1 LVLALLLAMQQLT
14 IDATFLLAVLL
25 VALGGIALAGAIAI
39 GWGTRTMADNLASAR
54 YVEQNFAVGDKIA
67 MDGVSGVVEA
77 ITATSIALRT
87 ADGGKAVVPNSVLA
101 RTTVVPAPSES
112 Q

>member
-1 LVLALLLAMQQLT
+1 
-14 IDATFLLAVLL
+14 
-25 VALGGIALAGAIAI
+25 
-39 GWGTRTMADNLASAR
+39 MADNLASAR
-54 YVEQNFAVGDKIA
+54 YVEQNFAVGDRVA
-67 MDGVSGVVEA
+67 VDGVCGVVEA

-101 RTTVVPAPSES
+101 RTTVAPAPAER

>member
-1 LVLALLLAMQQLT
+1 
-14 IDATFLLAVLL
+14 
-25 VALGGIALAGAIAI
+25 
-39 GWGTRTMADNLASAR
+39 MADNLASAR

-87 ADGGKAVVPNSVLA
+87 ADGGRAVVCAQQRIGPHHRGARALRESVGLSG
-101 RTTVVPAPSES
+101 PSWR
-112 Q
+112 